1 MRARRRKRSS
11 YALSAPPR
19 SWRRDLA
26 SLKTS
31 SKLAR
36 ASPPHEGGV
45 ALTPPLRGASC
56 TPSPERDDACSPND
70 APWRPYSA
78 WSAFAAWAASPD
90 APAPPSTCAGNLRDS
105 GTDCGSRAR
114 SPRCRSAH
122 DACEPPNRSCS
133 RPGHQGPTRETPAL
147 RIRAQVPRPSEMP
160 TPRSRDIPYWKR
172 PRYSPYRARIVP
184 RRSCKNSRINGM
196 ENVTYP
202 GAVCSI
208 TWRAMSWRR
217 YGLK

>member
-133 RPGHQGPTRETPAL
+133 RLGHQAL
-147 RIRAQVPRPSEMP
+147 GNCRHGNHIALLAHRQAF
-160 TPRSRDIPYWKR
+160 
-172 PRYSPYRARIVP
+172 
-184 RRSCKNSRINGM
+184 
-196 ENVTYP
+196 
-202 GAVCSI
+202 
-208 TWRAMSWRR
+208 
-217 YGLK
+217 